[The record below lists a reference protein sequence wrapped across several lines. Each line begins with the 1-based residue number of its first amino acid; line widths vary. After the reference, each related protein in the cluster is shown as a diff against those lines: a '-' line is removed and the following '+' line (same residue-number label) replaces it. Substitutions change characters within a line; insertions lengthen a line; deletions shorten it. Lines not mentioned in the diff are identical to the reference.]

1 MPTALST
8 VRRSSLAVLAVAFAA
23 GCGGAADPV
32 YPSRPS
38 AAPGV
43 PIADPTP
50 SRVVL
55 HATIT
60 SKALSQALDENIPK
74 TGSGTFPMLGTE
86 RTFTWKRGD
95 IGLRFQQ
102 GRIGID
108 LTVDA
113 NADMPIGSL
122 DIPLKFRILAEPVV
136 SSEYVAKLQSLEV
149 EVTSNDRL
157 VKAADAIGDVLTKI
171 KGTVEGKLKEFS
183 YDLHPTIAEAHM
195 RMARPVELPLGDA
208 SGCLALKV
216 LGVEAGPTVLA
227 DGVEKDLALV
237 IAPSV
242 TIPCSPPE
250 QTELPKLANVA
261 TIQPGPFSVTIPVA
275 ARYDELAKAM
285 SLAFTGGKLF
295 FSKEYPKLYLEK
307 PEVYAAKDQIVLKL
321 HIAGPV
327 NKYGIEADLNG
338 DLFLTGHPV
347 VEDNELKVPDL
358 EPTIETSNF
367 LLMLKASVDAQS
379 IRDQARAALRLD
391 IGERLKAVRDKL
403 STDISFGNG
412 QGCLR
417 AQTHKIEVSGVHVHA
432 SYLRV
437 YVNVNA
443 SASVYMPC
451 P

>member
-1 MPTALST
+1 MSTALST
-8 VRRSSLAVLAVAFAA
+8 VRCLSLGLLAAAFTA
-23 GCGGAADPV
+23 GCGGSATPL
-32 YPSRPS
+32 YPERPS
-38 AAPGV
+38 SEPSG
-43 PIADPTP
+43 PLADPTP

-60 SKALSQALDENIPK
+60 SKALVQALEENIPR
-74 TGSGTFPMLGTE
+74 TGSGTFPMLGSE

-95 IGLRFQQ
+95 VGLRFQQ

-136 SSEYVAKLQSLEV
+136 SSDYVAKLQSLEV
-149 EVTSNDRL
+149 EVTSDDRL
-157 VKAADAIGDVLTKI
+157 VKVADAVANVLTKI
-171 KGTVEGKLKEFS
+171 KGTVEGKLREFA

-195 RMARPVELPLGDA
+195 RLARPVELPLGDA

-227 DGVEKDLALV
+227 DGFEKDLALV

-250 QTELPKLANVA
+250 PTDLPKLANVA
-261 TIQPGPFSVTIPVA
+261 TIQPGPFNVSVPIA
-275 ARYDELAKAM
+275 ASYDELAKAM
-285 SLAFTGGKLF
+285 SLTFTNGKLF

-307 PEVYAAKDQIVLKL
+307 PEVYAAKDKIVLKL

-347 VEDNELKVPDL
+347 VEDNELKIPDL

-367 LLMLKASVDAQS
+367 LLALKASLDGQT

-417 AQTHKIEVSGVHVHA
+417 AQTHKIEVTGVHVHA

-443 SASVYMPC
+443 AASMYMPC